1 MKGFLAAG
9 GGDVGGRVE
18 PGFEPV
24 RDTFLRNFAQH
35 REHGAACAAYHEGKK
50 VVDLWAGL
58 RDRRRGRPFVEDTLI
73 AFFGAAQGVAAMA
86 LALAHSRGLLD
97 YEEWVDTYW
106 PEFAQDGKQK
116 ISLRQLLGHRAGLP
130 ALKYPPDL
138 HSLTEAEAAPA
149 AILARQKPEWR
160 PGTRQGYHYA
170 TLGWIEDEL
179 IRRVDPAGRSL
190 ERFLL
195 EEVLEPLGLEFYFDL
210 PESVPPARLAVAE
223 EAEASQLLTEREL
236 PPLRLLLAHFTPG
249 SATRRALDGSRKTG
263 GNSPSAQ
270 GFGLVRSVA
279 RLYSMFTECDRE
291 LKLIPET
298 LYELEEPDEP
308 RWDKVLK
315 QPVSWSLGFA
325 KPSPRFDFGGSRAF
339 GMPALGGALGFADP
353 DRRLGFA
360 YAPTRLG
367 FRVLEDRRA
376 AALRHATQGCIDRL

>member
-1 MKGFLAAG
+1 MKGFLAT
-9 GGDVGGRVE
+9 GGDVGGWVE
-18 PGFEPV
+18 RGFEPV
-24 RDTFLRNFAQH
+24 RDTFLRTFAHH

-58 RDRRRGRPFVEDTLI
+58 RDRRRGRPFAEDTLI
-73 AFFGAAQGVAAMA
+73 PFFGAAQGVAAMA

-97 YEEWVDTYW
+97 YGEWVDTYW
-106 PEFAQDGKQK
+106 PEFAQDGKQE
-116 ISLRQLLGHRAGLP
+116 ISLRQMLGHRAGLP
-130 ALKYPPDL
+130 TLKYPPDL

-149 AILARQKPEWR
+149 AILARQKPEWK
-160 PGTRQGYHYA
+160 PGTEQGYHYA

-179 IRRVDPAGRSL
+179 IQRVDPAGRSL

-195 EEVLEPLGLEFYFDL
+195 EEVLEPLGLEFYFDR
-210 PESVPPARLAVAE
+210 PESVPAARIAVV
-223 EAEASQLLTEREL
+223 EATQPLRFLTEREL

-249 SATRRALDGSRKTG
+249 SATRRTLGGPRKTG
-263 GNSPSAQ
+263 GSSPSAQ

-279 RLYSMFTECDRE
+279 RLYSLFTECDRE

-298 LYELEEPDEP
+298 LFELEAPDEP

-353 DRRLGFA
+353 DRLLGFA
-360 YAPTRLG
+360 YAPTSLG
-367 FRVLEDRRA
+367 FQVLEDRRA
-376 AALRHATQGCIDRL
+376 AALRQAVQGCVDRL